1 MKTKARDNAKSL
13 GLFVAN
19 YNLCNKTLSL
29 ENNYYICILNN
40 DNNHENY
47 NHYKP
52 HFTGDDDC
60 HYH

>member
-19 YNLCNKTLSL
+19 YNLFNKILSL

-40 DNNHENY
+40 DKSHENY

-52 HFTGDDDC
+52 QITGDDDC